1 MNGLKKQDNLV
12 SWIIYTIVF
21 QSFCSSLIESDKLW
35 DTELMAT
42 AYVQYLKAR
51 EKFFFFTE
59 EQNQG
64 NRKQKE

>member
-1 MNGLKKQDNLV
+1 MVL
-12 SWIIYTIVF
+12 

-51 EKFFFFTE
+51 KDFSFLRRSRTKKTE
-59 EQNQG
+59 SKG
-64 NRKQKE
+64 VDLADLSSLFWLL